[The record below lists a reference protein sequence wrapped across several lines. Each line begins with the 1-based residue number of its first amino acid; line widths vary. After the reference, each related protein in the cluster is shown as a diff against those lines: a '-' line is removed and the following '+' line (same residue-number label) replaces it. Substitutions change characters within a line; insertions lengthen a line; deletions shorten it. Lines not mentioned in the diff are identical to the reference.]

1 MVSRRGPP
9 RRPGDDVQ
17 CGFRAGRDPHPPRA
31 QPEPRAVPRA
41 GRTRGFPC
49 SERANPARETSTSNG
64 RRPGFRTV
72 MAAADA
78 PLSVR
83 RSGLALSPMP
93 RPAAAPG
100 MDAAAA
106 PRTAA
111 ATARLT
117 ARSP

>member
-1 MVSRRGPP
+1 MEDRL
-9 RRPGDDVQ
+9 
-17 CGFRAGRDPHPPRA
+17 RARRDPDPLRA
-31 QPEPRAVPRA
+31 HPEPGRGAARPAARAACPR
-41 GRTRGFPC
+41 
-49 SERANPARETSTSNG
+49 SERANPARETSTSNA

-72 MAAADA
+72 IAAADA

-106 PRTAA
+106 PRTSRYECASHLPITVNVSVA
-111 ATARLT
+111 V
-117 ARSP
+117 